1 MSAAATKKSNGN
13 FLEKAVFTFVAIV
26 FTSVSLWLGTTVSA
40 MSKEVTKLTVTIENQ
55 VKLSDS
61 YKRSLDVFSERLHG
75 VEIQLAKQTD
85 IRKEIERLRNR
96 MDQIEKKR

>member
-1 MSAAATKKSNGN
+1 MSVVAAKKSNG
-13 FLEKAVFTFVAIV
+13 FIEKAVFTFVAIV
-26 FTSVSLWLGTTVSA
+26 FTSVSLWLGATVST

-61 YKRSLDVFSERLHG
+61 YKRSLDVLSDRLHG
-75 VEIQLAKQTD
+75 VEIQLARQTD

-96 MDQIEKKR
+96 MERFENKR